1 MLFFMVNYIGL
12 VRKERTP
19 AKNLGNCWLLVGV
32 GAVHRAISK
41 EYQAQ
46 GCHYAED

>member
-1 MLFFMVNYIGL
+1 MRRSGHVILHGKLYRTGE
-12 VRKERTP
+12 KERTP
-19 AKNLGNCWLLVGV
+19 AKNLVGV